1 MANSV
6 LEQNNEGTALASM
19 SRLQRAWVL
28 GLLLSVFAAVAIG
41 LWLAAGTSGVA
52 SPWTG
57 TAFVIA
63 MGLALVVGASKTS
76 SA

>member
-1 MANSV
+1 MENSIV
-6 LEQNNEGTALASM
+6 EQNNEGAALASM
-19 SRLQRAWVL
+19 TRLQRAWVL
-28 GLLLSVFAAVAIG
+28 SLLVSVFAAVALG
-41 LWLAAGTSGVA
+41 LWLAASTAGVA
-52 SPWTG
+52 RPWTG

>member
-1 MANSV
+1 MANSY
-6 LEQNNEGTALASM
+6 LEQNNEGSTLTAV
-19 SRLQRAWVL
+19 QREQRVWVL
-28 GLLLSVFAAVAIG
+28 GLLLAAFAAIALG
-41 LWLAAGTSGVA
+41 LWLAANTLGVA
-52 SPWTG
+52 RPWTG